1 MESDAIKQRD
11 EALKEKEELA
21 HKFDQISKQ
30 KDELEREIEFL
41 REFARET
48 AGKVN
53 GLELR
58 LSDDFEKRIF
68 SEQAICI
75 SKAHESL
82 ERILKMLNDQNSQNS
97 QTTESVSDDPKPSCE
112 DQNEFSNNLH
122 EDLEMDGHL
131 QASLAGARA
140 VSELAESAEAI
151 FRDYEQ
157 NNRREKKELENSV
170 ISLTEENRDISKLL
184 RSALAEKEAAEKAI
198 SKSKGGSDQRKAA
211 IFQIAER
218 GLQRVGFGFRVGP
231 FFQGDPESAA
241 FNGGGTPESGAG
253 TPENEGEEEVFSL
266 AFAMESII
274 KSTRLEITELR
285 HSLEASRAEANHL
298 RELSESQEQ
307 DLAKNKLRIKE
318 LEEREIQLTENVE
331 ALVKDLAVAEEDIAR
346 WREACELEAEAGKA
360 IMREC
365 QREIAILKQELE
377 DMEQSLDV
385 ANNRLKLKEELVAA
399 AMAAREAAER
409 SLRLTDSRAAAFRER
424 VEELSRQFEELDGR
438 GERNSL
444 ARMRYVCWP
453 WHWLKIA
460 PVIKYRDLRHTSAE
474 LEQLIDLTP

>member
-21 HKFDQISKQ
+21 HRLDEISKQ
-30 KDELEREIEFL
+30 KDEFEREIEYL

-48 AGKVN
+48 SGKLN

-58 LSDDFEKRIF
+58 LSNDFEKSIF
-68 SEQAICI
+68 SQQAIYI

-82 ERILKMLNDQNSQNS
+82 ERIMKMLNEQNPQNS
-97 QTTESVSDDPKPSCE
+97 QTTESVSDEPKSSCE
-112 DQNEFSNNLH
+112 DQNDFSDNPH
-122 EDLEMDGHL
+122 EDLEINGHL
-131 QASLAGARA
+131 QAPLAGARA
-140 VSELAESAEAI
+140 VSELAESAETM
-151 FRDYEQ
+151 FRHYGQ
-157 NNRREKKELENSV
+157 NNRKEKKELENSV

-198 SKSKGGSDQRKAA
+198 SKSKGGSEQRKAA

-218 GLQRVGFGFRVGP
+218 GLQKVGLGFRVGP
-231 FFQGDPESAA
+231 FFHGDPESVA
-241 FNGGGTPESGAG
+241 FNGGGTPESGGG
-253 TPENEGEEEVFSL
+253 TPENEGEEEVVSL

-298 RELSESQEQ
+298 RELSESQDR
-307 DLAKNKLRIKE
+307 DLAKHKLRIKE
-318 LEEREIQLTENVE
+318 LEEREIQLIENVE
-331 ALVKDLAVAEEDIAR
+331 ALMKDIAVAEEDIAR

-360 IMREC
+360 IMKEC
-365 QREIAILKQELE
+365 QREITILKQELE
-377 DMEQSLDV
+377 DTEQSLDV

-409 SLRLTDSRAAAFRER
+409 SLRLTDSRASAFRER

-460 PVIKYRDLRHTSAE
+460 PITKYRDLCHSSAE
-474 LEQLIDLTP
+474 LEQLLETPP

>member
-1 MESDAIKQRD
+1 MESDAIQQRD

-21 HKFDQISKQ
+21 HRLDQISKQ
-30 KDELEREIEFL
+30 KDELEREIEYL

-48 AGKVN
+48 SGKLN

-58 LSDDFEKRIF
+58 LSDEFEKRKFYQQEIY
-68 SEQAICI
+68 I

-82 ERILKMLNDQNSQNS
+82 ERLMKMLNDQNPQNP
-97 QTTESVSDDPKPSCE
+97 QTTESVSEEPKSSCE
-112 DQNEFSNNLH
+112 DRNVFSDNPH
-122 EDLEMDGHL
+122 EDLEINGHL
-131 QASLAGARA
+131 QVSVAGARD

-151 FRDYEQ
+151 FRHYDQKNKKE
-157 NNRREKKELENSV
+157 RKELENSV
-170 ISLTEENRDISKLL
+170 VSLTEENRDISKLL
-184 RSALAEKEAAEKAI
+184 RSALAEKEAAEKAF
-198 SKSKGGSDQRKAA
+198 SKSKGGGDQRKAA

-218 GLQRVGFGFRVGP
+218 GLQKVGFGFRVGP
-231 FFQGDPESAA
+231 FFHGDPESVA
-241 FNGGGTPESGAG
+241 FNGGGTPESGGG

-285 HSLEASRAEANHL
+285 HSLEASRAEANLL
-298 RELSESQEQ
+298 RELSESQNQ
-307 DLAKNKLRIKE
+307 DLAKYKLRIKE
-318 LEEREIQLTENVE
+318 LEEREIELIENVE
-331 ALVKDLAVAEEDIAR
+331 ALMKDIAVAEEDIAR

-360 IMREC
+360 IMKEC
-365 QREIAILKQELE
+365 QKEIAILKQELE
-377 DMEQSLDV
+377 DMEQSLAV

-409 SLRLTDSRAAAFRER
+409 SLRLTDRSAAAFRER

-460 PVIKYRDLRHTSAE
+460 PITKYRDLRHTSADW
-474 LEQLIDLTP
+474 EQLLEPPP

>member
-1 MESDAIKQRD
+1 MESDAIQQRD

-21 HKFDQISKQ
+21 HRLDQISKQ
-30 KDELEREIEFL
+30 KDELEREIEYL

-48 AGKVN
+48 SGKLN

-58 LSDDFEKRIF
+58 LSDEFEKRKF
-68 SEQAICI
+68 SQQEIYI

-82 ERILKMLNDQNSQNS
+82 ERLMKMLNDQNPQNP
-97 QTTESVSDDPKPSCE
+97 QTTESVSEEPKSSCE
-112 DQNEFSNNLH
+112 DRNDFSDNPH
-122 EDLEMDGHL
+122 EDLEINGHL
-131 QASLAGARA
+131 QVSVAGARD

-151 FRDYEQ
+151 FRHYDQKNKKE
-157 NNRREKKELENSV
+157 RKELENSV
-170 ISLTEENRDISKLL
+170 VSLTEENRDISKLL
-184 RSALAEKEAAEKAI
+184 RSALAEKEAAEKAF
-198 SKSKGGSDQRKAA
+198 SKSKGGGDQRKAA

-218 GLQRVGFGFRVGP
+218 GLQKVGFGFRVGP
-231 FFQGDPESAA
+231 FFHGDPESVA
-241 FNGGGTPESGAG
+241 FNGGGTPESGGG

-285 HSLEASRAEANHL
+285 HSLEASRAEANLL
-298 RELSESQEQ
+298 RELSESQNQ
-307 DLAKNKLRIKE
+307 DLAKYKLRIKE
-318 LEEREIQLTENVE
+318 LEEREIELIENVE
-331 ALVKDLAVAEEDIAR
+331 ALMKDIAVAEEDIAR

-360 IMREC
+360 IMKEC
-365 QREIAILKQELE
+365 QKEIAILKQELE
-377 DMEQSLDV
+377 DMEQSLAV

-409 SLRLTDSRAAAFRER
+409 SLLLTDRSAAAFRER

-460 PVIKYRDLRHTSAE
+460 PITKYRDLRHTSADW
-474 LEQLIDLTP
+474 EQLLEPPP

>member
-1 MESDAIKQRD
+1 MESDAIQQRD

-21 HKFDQISKQ
+21 HRLDQISKQ
-30 KDELEREIEFL
+30 KDELEREIEYL

-48 AGKVN
+48 SGKLN

-58 LSDDFEKRIF
+58 LSDEFEKRKF
-68 SEQAICI
+68 SQQEIYI

-82 ERILKMLNDQNSQNS
+82 ERLMKMLNDQNPQNP
-97 QTTESVSDDPKPSCE
+97 QTTESVSEEPKSSCE
-112 DQNEFSNNLH
+112 DRNDFSDNPH
-122 EDLEMDGHL
+122 EDLEINGHL
-131 QASLAGARA
+131 QVSVAGARD

-151 FRDYEQ
+151 FRHYDQKNKKE
-157 NNRREKKELENSV
+157 RKELENSV
-170 ISLTEENRDISKLL
+170 VSLTEENRDISKLL
-184 RSALAEKEAAEKAI
+184 RSALAEKEAAEKAF
-198 SKSKGGSDQRKAA
+198 SKSKGGGDQRKAA

-218 GLQRVGFGFRVGP
+218 GLQKVGFGFRVGP
-231 FFQGDPESAA
+231 FFHGDPESVA
-241 FNGGGTPESGAG
+241 FNGGGTPESGGG

-285 HSLEASRAEANHL
+285 HSLEASRAEANLL
-298 RELSESQEQ
+298 RELSESQNQ
-307 DLAKNKLRIKE
+307 DLAKYKLRIKE
-318 LEEREIQLTENVE
+318 LEEREIELIENVE
-331 ALVKDLAVAEEDIAR
+331 ALMKDIAVAEEDIAR

-360 IMREC
+360 IMKQC
-365 QREIAILKQELE
+365 QKEIAILKQELE
-377 DMEQSLDV
+377 DMEQSLAV

-409 SLRLTDSRAAAFRER
+409 SLRLTDRSAAAFRER

-460 PVIKYRDLRHTSAE
+460 PITKYRDLRHTSADW
-474 LEQLIDLTP
+474 EQLLEPPP

>member
-1 MESDAIKQRD
+1 MESDAIQQRD

-21 HKFDQISKQ
+21 HRLDQISKQ
-30 KDELEREIEFL
+30 KDELEREIEYL

-48 AGKVN
+48 SGKLN

-58 LSDDFEKRIF
+58 LSDEFEKRKF
-68 SEQAICI
+68 SQQEIYI

-82 ERILKMLNDQNSQNS
+82 ERLMKMLNDQNPQNP
-97 QTTESVSDDPKPSCE
+97 QTTESVSEEPKSSCE
-112 DQNEFSNNLH
+112 DRNVFSDNPH
-122 EDLEMDGHL
+122 EDLEINGHL
-131 QASLAGARA
+131 QVSVAGARD

-151 FRDYEQ
+151 FRHYDQKNKKE
-157 NNRREKKELENSV
+157 RKELENSV
-170 ISLTEENRDISKLL
+170 VSLTEENRDISKLL
-184 RSALAEKEAAEKAI
+184 RSALAEKEAAEKAF
-198 SKSKGGSDQRKAA
+198 SKSKGGGDQRKAA

-218 GLQRVGFGFRVGP
+218 GLQKVGFGFRVGP
-231 FFQGDPESAA
+231 FFHGDPESVA
-241 FNGGGTPESGAG
+241 FNGGGTPESGGG

-285 HSLEASRAEANHL
+285 HSLEASRAEANLL
-298 RELSESQEQ
+298 RELSESQNQ
-307 DLAKNKLRIKE
+307 DLAKYKLRIKE
-318 LEEREIQLTENVE
+318 LEEREIELIENVE
-331 ALVKDLAVAEEDIAR
+331 ALMKDIAVAEEDIAR

-360 IMREC
+360 IMKEC
-365 QREIAILKQELE
+365 QKEIAILKQELE
-377 DMEQSLDV
+377 DMEQSLAV

-409 SLRLTDSRAAAFRER
+409 SLRLTDRSAAAFRER

-460 PVIKYRDLRHTSAE
+460 PITKYRDLRHTSADW
-474 LEQLIDLTP
+474 EQLLEPPP